1 MVDDRRSPS
10 ADPRWLSLGDASR
23 LLGVSTATVRRWSDL
38 GRLRPFTTP
47 GGHRRF
53 SRESLERMLPSDRAR
68 RPELG
73 AGDGLT
79 PTRLRRAYRRDAL
92 PVHHQAA
99 WIATLDVDDRETFRQ
114 LGRRLAWELV
124 AHLDASDDESR
135 QQHLREATALAAE
148 YGRLGADLGLAMSDV
163 VEGFLAFRRPFLAEV
178 GAVAARRGFYT
189 AEVTTLFEEAE
200 RALDRLLIATMSGH
214 RIRVGSQDSLGSP
227 RLRDRHP

>member
-1 MVDDRRSPS
+1 MTDDRRRPS
-10 ADPRWLSLGDASR
+10 TDPHWLSLGDASR
-23 LLGVSTATVRRWSDL
+23 LLGVSTATVRRWSDS

-79 PTRLRRAYRRDAL
+79 PTRLRRAYRREAM
-92 PVHHQAA
+92 PVARQAA
-99 WIATLDVDDRETFRQ
+99 WIATLDGDDRETFRR

-124 AHLDASDDESR
+124 AHLDAFEDESR
-135 QQHLREATALAAE
+135 QLHLREATALAAD

-178 GAVAARRGFYT
+178 GAVAARRGFDT

-214 RIRVGSQDSLGSP
+214 RIRVGSQEARRP
-227 RLRDRHP
+227 ARLYDRHP

>member
-1 MVDDRRSPS
+1 MPDDRRPS
-10 ADPRWLSLGDASR
+10 VDPPWLSLGDASR
-23 LLGVSTATVRRWSDL
+23 LLGVSTATVRRWSDS

-53 SRESLERMLPSDRAR
+53 SRESLERMLPSDRLR

-73 AGDGLT
+73 SGGELT
-79 PTRLRRAYRRDAL
+79 PTRLRRAYRREA
-92 PVHHQAA
+92 VTVVRQAA
-99 WIATLDVDDRETFRQ
+99 WIATLDMDDRETFRQ

-124 AHLDASDDESR
+124 AHLDASDDETR

-163 VEGFLAFRRPFLAEV
+163 VEGFLAFRRPFLAEI
-178 GAVAARRGFYT
+178 GAVAARRGFDT
-189 AEVTTLFEEAE
+189 SEVTTLFEEAE

-214 RIRVGSQDSLGSP
+214 RIRVGSQGSLGTP
-227 RLRDRHP
+227 RPRHRQP

>member
-1 MVDDRRSPS
+1 MSDDRRLA
-10 ADPRWLSLGDASR
+10 ADLHWLSLGDASR
-23 LLGVSTATVRRWSDL
+23 LLGVSTATVRRWSDS

-68 RPELG
+68 RPDLG

-79 PTRLRRAYRRDAL
+79 PTRLRRAYRRQAV
-92 PVHHQAA
+92 PVVRQAA

-124 AHLDASDDESR
+124 AHLDASEDESR
-135 QQHLREATALAAE
+135 HQHLREATALAAE

-178 GAVAARRGFYT
+178 GAVAARRGFDT
-189 AEVTTLFEEAE
+189 TEVTSLFGEAE

-214 RIRVGSQDSLGSP
+214 RIRVGSQEARGP
-227 RLRDRHP
+227 VRLSDRHP

>member
-1 MVDDRRSPS
+1 MSEERRRPN
-10 ADPRWLSLGDASR
+10 AARWLSLGDASR
-23 LLGVSTATVRRWSDL
+23 FLGVSAATVRRWSDS

-53 SRESLERMLPSDRAR
+53 SRDSLERMLPSDRVR

-73 AGDGLT
+73 AGGGLT
-79 PTRLRRAYRRDAL
+79 PTRLRRAYRRQAVPAL
-92 PVHHQAA
+92 RQAT
-99 WIATLDVDDRETFRQ
+99 WIAALDVDTRETFRQ

-124 AHLDASDDESR
+124 AHLDAFDDETR

-148 YGRLGADLGLAMSDV
+148 YGRLGADMGLAMSDV

-178 GAVAARRGFYT
+178 GAVAARHGFAA
-189 AEVTTLFEEAE
+189 AEVTALFEEAE

-214 RIRVGSQDSLGSP
+214 RIRVGSQGSLGSA

>member
-1 MVDDRRSPS
+1 MTNDRRRDP
-10 ADPRWLSLGDASR
+10 ADPHWLSLGDASR
-23 LLGVSTATVRRWSDL
+23 LLGVSTATVRRWADS

-53 SRESLERMLPSDRAR
+53 SRESLERMLPAERAR

-73 AGDGLT
+73 AGGGLT
-79 PTRLRRAYRRDAL
+79 PTRLRRAYRRDAV
-92 PVHHQAA
+92 PMTRQAT
-99 WIATLDVDDRETFRQ
+99 WIATLDVTDRETFRD

-124 AHLDASDDESR
+124 AHLDASDGEAR
-135 QQHLREATALAAE
+135 QQHLGEATALAAE

-178 GAVAARRGFYT
+178 GAVAARRGFDT

-214 RIRVGSQDSLGSP
+214 RIRVGSKAAGGQR
-227 RLRDRHP
+227 RLRDTNP

>member
-1 MVDDRRSPS
+1 MPDTRRRPS
-10 ADPRWLSLGDASR
+10 ADPHWLSLGDASR
-23 LLGVSTATVRRWSDL
+23 LLGVSTATVRRWSDS

-53 SRESLERMLPSDRAR
+53 SRESLERMLPSDRVR

-73 AGDGLT
+73 AGGGLT
-79 PTRLRRAYRRDAL
+79 PTRLRRAYRREAV
-92 PVHHQAA
+92 PVLRQAA
-99 WIATLDVDDRETFRQ
+99 WLATLDVDDRETFRQ
-114 LGRRLAWELV
+114 HGRRLAWELV

-135 QQHLREATALAAE
+135 QLHLREATALAAE

-178 GAVAARRGFYT
+178 GAVAARRGFDT

-200 RALDRLLIATMSGH
+200 RALDRLLIATMTGH
-214 RIRVGSQDSLGSP
+214 RIRAGSPGSLGSP

>member
-1 MVDDRRSPS
+1 MTDERRRPS
-10 ADPRWLSLGDASR
+10 ADPHWLSLGDASR
-23 LLGVSTATVRRWSDL
+23 LLGVSTATVRRWSDS

-68 RPELG
+68 RPQLG

-79 PTRLRRAYRRDAL
+79 PTRLRRAYRREAV
-92 PVHHQAA
+92 PVIRQAA

-114 LGRRLAWELV
+114 LGRKLAWELV
-124 AHLDASDDESR
+124 AHLDASEDDSR

-178 GAVAARRGFYT
+178 GTVATRRGFDT
-189 AEVTTLFEEAE
+189 VEVTSLFEEAE

-214 RIRVGSQDSLGSP
+214 RIRVGSQGSLGP
-227 RLRDRHP
+227 LRLHDRHP

>member
-1 MVDDRRSPS
+1 MTDDRRRPS
-10 ADPRWLSLGDASR
+10 AAPHWLSLGDASR
-23 LLGVSTATVRRWSDL
+23 LLGVSTATVRRWSDS

-73 AGDGLT
+73 VGDGLT
-79 PTRLRRAYRRDAL
+79 PTRLRRAYRRDAV
-92 PVHHQAA
+92 PVLRQAA
-99 WIATLDVDDRETFRQ
+99 WIATLDGNDREAFRQ

-135 QQHLREATALAAE
+135 QAHLREATTLAVE
-148 YGRLGADLGLAMSDV
+148 YGRLGADLRLAMSDV

-178 GAVAARRGFYT
+178 GAVAARRGFDT

-214 RIRVGSQDSLGSP
+214 RIRAGSQQSIQPS
-227 RLRDRHP
+227 RLHDRNP

>member
-1 MVDDRRSPS
+1 MTEDRRPS
-10 ADPRWLSLGDASR
+10 TDPRWLSLGDASR
-23 LLGVSTATVRRWSDL
+23 LLGVSTATVRRWSDS

-53 SRESLERMLPSDRAR
+53 SRESLERMLPGDRAR

-73 AGDGLT
+73 AGGGLT
-79 PTRLRRAYRRDAL
+79 PTRLRRAYRRDAE
-92 PVHHQAA
+92 PVIRQAA
-99 WIATLDVDDRETFRQ
+99 WVATLDLDDRETFRQ

-124 AHLDASDDESR
+124 AYLDASDDEAR
-135 QQHLREATALAAE
+135 QQHLREATSLAAE

-178 GAVAARRGFYT
+178 GAVAARRGFDT
-189 AEVTTLFEEAE
+189 AEVTALFEEAE

-214 RIRVGSQDSLGSP
+214 RIRVGSHESQRP
-227 RLRDRHP
+227 VRLPDRHP